1 MASPIEATLRHVLYL
16 AYQLHN
22 CEPRCVVVAA
32 LLELGIPTKLAGFD
46 LLKYAIE
53 IYYDHPELITVK
65 EVFHEVRRRYAPEIS
80 LDQIDQAIRTA
91 ITEAWGFR
99 DDAVWQCYFP
109 QVMSQGMKKPT
120 NAEFIT
126 QLAKLLELWDGCG
139 KAVAHYG
146 YSLRQNETYI
156 EDTL

>member
-1 MASPIEATLRHVLYL
+1 MARPIEATLRHILYL

-32 LLELGIPTKLAGFD
+32 LLELGIPTKLVGFD
-46 LLKYAIE
+46 LLKYAIN
-53 IYYDHPELITVK
+53 ICFDHPELITVR
-65 EVFHEVRRRYAPEIS
+65 EVFHEVRQRHAPGIS
-80 LDQIDQAIRTA
+80 LDQIDQAIRAA
-91 ITEAWGFR
+91 ITEAWICR